1 MMAVLLAWKNVAII
15 TWPYYPMVVRRG
27 STVILFIYKHCY
39 VNDYFLFSTEDWL
52 CKNNYLKAWATYLFK
67 PQNIAYK
74 HSCDYSKL
82 IEYAKSTSY
91 SDGSYFW

>member
-1 MMAVLLAWKNVAII
+1 MI
-15 TWPYYPMVVRRG
+15 TFCFQLK
-27 STVILFIYKHCY
+27 I
-39 VNDYFLFSTEDWL
+39 DYLRI
-52 CKNNYLKAWATYLFK
+52 LKAWATYLFK

-82 IEYAKSTSY
+82 IEYPKSTSY